1 MSTLSLNIDAKREE
15 FELESPRTIKQNEEK
30 TIKSIYS
37 LIFIMILDLTASV
50 TVAWWFYYIN
60 LKRSQFK
67 QCVQISSDFLIYKAN
82 DSNCIGSEYSY
93 DSGVVSNIIVYYFT
107 LIMAPV
113 IIILSVLMKEN
124 TEIYKNNKLP
134 NLSLLDDKLII
145 MSYIVR
151 IMTLNNYFNFYD
163 LEEVQVT
170 VVSTQQGVGV
180 KWGGSMAISLILIFI
195 VITKEMTPVLNKITN
210 NRIWLLKIILIIVTT
225 VFVYG
230 ALIYIMNFN
239 TLNREPWSLILPK
252 GAQFIEITYLNYGII
267 VITFIEFMLSI
278 SIYNMT
284 KGKSFRDKVS
294 SIFCPLR
301 CCKAYYSKC
310 CQDCDSD
317 Q

>member
-1 MSTLSLNIDAKREE
+1 MNISLSTLSDDNKREL
-15 FELESPRTIKQNEEK
+15 FELESPRTIKQKEEK

-37 LIFIMILDLTASV
+37 LMFIVVLDLIASI
-50 TVAWWFYYIN
+50 TVAWWFYYVN

-67 QCVQISSDFLIYKAN
+67 QCERISSDFIIYKAN
-82 DSNCIGSEYSY
+82 DPTCSGESYSY
-93 DSGVVSNIIVYYFT
+93 DSGVISNIIVYYST
-107 LIMAPV
+107 LIMAPM
-113 IIILSVLMKEN
+113 IIILSVLTKESV
-124 TEIYKNNKLP
+124 EIYKNNKLP

-145 MSYIVR
+145 LSYLVR

-163 LEEVQVT
+163 LDNIQVT

-180 KWGGSMAISLILIFI
+180 KWGSSVAISFILIFV
-195 VITKEMTPVLNKITN
+195 VITKEMTPIFNKITS
-210 NRIWLLKIILIIVTT
+210 NRIWLLRIVIIIVTT

-278 SIYNMT
+278 GIYNMT
-284 KGKSFRDKVS
+284 SGRSFKDRVS
-294 SIFCPLR
+294 SIFCPLK
-301 CCKAYYSKC
+301 CCKECYLNCFSE
-310 CQDCDSD
+310 
-317 Q
+317 